1 MRRLLMVATMAFAV
15 GCAADKAPAPPKANA
30 DALKKEADA
39 QKKMRDAEAG
49 NKQ

>member
-1 MRRLLMVATMAFAV
+1 MVGVLAFAA
-15 GCAADKAPAPPKANA
+15 GCSAEKPAAPAQGKA

-49 NKQ
+49 NK